1 MLKVLIL
8 SCILL
13 LSSCSHY
20 RTKPDIKDF
29 VSNWTQQF
37 SVQDKRYAKLY
48 EKYLHT
54 VEDIYSRAGEGDEF
68 ETYLESLESNSQVLA
83 DQEKTL
89 PDLYRQKTGREIASD
104 PEDYKGFIRS
114 QTGLLYNKLYSAREL
129 KIQDEVG
136 DALYGKLKENYQQF
150 MKQENAEKF
159 SFPL

>member
-8 SCILL
+8 SSVFII
-13 LSSCSHY
+13 SSCSHY
-20 RTKPDIKDF
+20 RTKADIHDF
-29 VSNWTQQF
+29 VASWTRQF
-37 SVQDKRYAKLY
+37 SVQDERYAKLY

-54 VEDIYSRAGEGDEF
+54 VEGIYSRAGEGDEF
-68 ETYLESLESNSQVLA
+68 ESYLESLENNSQILA

-104 PEDYKGFIRS
+104 PEDYKGFIRA

-136 DALYGKLKENYQQF
+136 DELYGKLKENYQQF
-150 MKQENAEKF
+150 MKRENAETF